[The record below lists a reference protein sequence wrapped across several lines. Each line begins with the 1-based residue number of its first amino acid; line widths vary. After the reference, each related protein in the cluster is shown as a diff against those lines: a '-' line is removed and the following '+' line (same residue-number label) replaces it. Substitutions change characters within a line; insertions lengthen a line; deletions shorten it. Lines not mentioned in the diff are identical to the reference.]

1 MTDHDDSYSEPDQA
15 RTFQSIVNELSWVEN
30 GIQRAQS
37 SIYTSFGLVL
47 PGSFT
52 VFGWI
57 SSKNTWENP
66 VPAVILLILIS
77 ATIMWACC
85 LWMELLRYY
94 RYKYV
99 RLMPEFYEVSS
110 RTTKKNMMVFQAGQS
125 KRSWL
130 PALLLNL
137 SVFIFLIGILIASFA
152 QSSLI
157 GAFYWIG
164 VIFIIFA
171 VVVFCSVLV
180 ELYDV
185 QQAACRAYNSQRNL

>member
-1 MTDHDDSYSEPDQA
+1 MSDHDDSYSEPELE
-15 RTFQSIVNELSWVEN
+15 RRFQSIVSELSWVEN

-47 PGSFT
+47 PGTLT

-57 SSKNTWENP
+57 LSKNTGENP
-66 VPAVILLILIS
+66 ALILLILIS
-77 ATIMWACC
+77 ATIMWTCS

-110 RTTKKNMMVFQAGQS
+110 RSTKKNMMVFEAGQS

-137 SVFIFLIGILIASFA
+137 SVFIFLIGILVASSA
-152 QSSLI
+152 QSRLT

-164 VIFIIFA
+164 AVFIIIA
-171 VVVFCSVLV
+171 VVVFVSVLV

-185 QQAACRAYNSQRNL
+185 QQAACRAYNSQRSL

>member
-1 MTDHDDSYSEPDQA
+1 MSDHDDSYSEPELE
-15 RTFQSIVNELSWVEN
+15 RRFQSIVSELSWVEN

-47 PGSFT
+47 PGTLT

-57 SSKNTWENP
+57 LSNNTGENP
-66 VPAVILLILIS
+66 ALILLILIS
-77 ATIMWACC
+77 ATIMWTCS

-110 RTTKKNMMVFQAGQS
+110 RSTKKNMMVFEAGQS

-137 SVFIFLIGILIASFA
+137 SVFIFLIGILVASSA
-152 QSSLI
+152 QSRLT
-157 GAFYWIG
+157 GVFYWIG
-164 VIFIIFA
+164 AVFIIIA
-171 VVVFCSVLV
+171 VVVFVSVLV

-185 QQAACRAYNSQRNL
+185 QQAACRAYNSQRSL